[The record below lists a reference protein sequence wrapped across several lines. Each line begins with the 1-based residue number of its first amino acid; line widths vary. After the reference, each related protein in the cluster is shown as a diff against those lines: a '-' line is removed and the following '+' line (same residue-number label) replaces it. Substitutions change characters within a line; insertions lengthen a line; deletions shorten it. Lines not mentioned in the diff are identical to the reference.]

1 MRREVPA
8 DDYYIGHETGIFGQK
23 LSKVA
28 IISVASGIQGRLVE
42 DVLEEVEE
50 GPDSDNPV

>member
-1 MRREVPA
+1 MRRQVPA
-8 DDYYIGHETGIFGQK
+8 NDYDVGHETGIFGQK